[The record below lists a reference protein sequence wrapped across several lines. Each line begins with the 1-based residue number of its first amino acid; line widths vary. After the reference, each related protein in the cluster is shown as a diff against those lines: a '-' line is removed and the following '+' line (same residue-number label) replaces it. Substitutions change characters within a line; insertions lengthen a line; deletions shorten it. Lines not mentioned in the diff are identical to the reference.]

1 MFPWKASSF
10 LWVFSGQQRP
20 LQHLDPLLLVAQ
32 IVAGVSAISSS
43 LCRIIR
49 RSTVYLGREELK
61 WRAKKQQSPSCDPP
75 PPPGSQWGQMC
86 QPFAS
91 LTGPLLNHFITC
103 VHYHNGMKGLKRLT
117 PNYYNYFII
126 IRKSD
131 KEWEGEITWTVIRFP
146 SLSA

>member
-10 LWVFSGQQRP
+10 LWVFSGPQWP

-49 RSTVYLGREELK
+49 RSTVYLGKEELR
-61 WRAKKQQSPSCDPP
+61 WRAESNTLPLGTLPHHLGHSGAKCVN
-75 PPPGSQWGQMC
+75 
-86 QPFAS
+86 
-91 LTGPLLNHFITC
+91 PLLLLLAHSWTTSLLVFITT
-103 VHYHNGMKGLKRLT
+103 GWKSWRGSLQT
-117 PNYYNYFII
+117 III